1 MITKEARRQNTH
13 CRHCYNVMRKR
24 SLIIVGLSKQMARKK
39 RNDRGFPFQM
49 WRYGY
54 FAEQIPPCF
63 TTDSFASRI
72 KELDKQVKHSVST
85 APANLSIYKND
96 TSRRIISV
104 PNPYAFACT
113 VKYMYERRR
122 QISKFAE
129 SCNSES
135 PITFIHHYHEDSS
148 VVINS
153 EIARTVLSIR
163 SDFKANLR
171 KRIAL
176 AMGYRYRLSLDIATF
191 YNTIYTHSVT
201 WAVCG
206 KKEAKRMFPEEAKSS
221 RSDDY
226 HFADELDERIRDQ
239 KSKETNGI
247 LTGPFTSRIFSEII
261 LAAIDRDLR
270 KRKYVFR
277 RYVDDYKLYFRSE
290 ADAQRAIIEVAK
302 VIAEYNLSINQSKI
316 EIDKYP
322 FDIESPMKKYLDDAF
337 ADAGVFGALNEAN
350 RLYLSGEKG
359 AYKYALKMLRERDV
373 PDYDRDAVLSMLFNI
388 NLLDPKYARYIISF
402 LQLSKNKGHGEHLT
416 TIINQELKRSLEEG
430 YEQEVLNLLYFLR
443 QLGLRVEGTLLAKTF
458 ELDCD
463 FVDII
468 SLDLWVNHRDLVI
481 RDSET
486 ELLIAESIKQL
497 ENDLTSHSMD
507 GEHWLLIYEAK
518 IHGLLAVDI
527 SKGRTADFFSEMK
540 ELGVSFYQPS
550 ML

>member
-1 MITKEARRQNTH
+1 
-13 CRHCYNVMRKR
+13 
-24 SLIIVGLSKQMARKK
+24 
-39 RNDRGFPFQM
+39 M

-63 TTDSFASRI
+63 TTASFASRI
-72 KELDKQVKHSVST
+72 KELEKRVKSSVIT
-85 APANLSIYKND
+85 TPANLSIYKND

-122 QISKFAE
+122 QISKLAE

-176 AMGYRYRLSLDIATF
+176 AMGYKYRLSLDIATF

-206 KKEAKRMFPEEAKSS
+206 KKEAKRMVPKEATVS
-221 RSDDY
+221 RSEDFIIADKL
-226 HFADELDERIRDQ
+226 DELMRKQ
-239 KSKETNGI
+239 KGTETNGV

-270 KRKYVFR
+270 NRKYVFR

-302 VIAEYNLSINQSKI
+302 VLAEYNLSINQSKI
-316 EIDKYP
+316 EIVKYP
-322 FDIESPMKKYLDDAF
+322 FDIESPMKKYLDEAY

-350 RLYLSGEKG
+350 RLYLNGEKG
-359 AYKYALKMLRERDV
+359 AYKYALKMLRKRDV
-373 PDYDRDAVLSMLFNI
+373 PDDDRDAVLSMLFNI
-388 NLLDPKYARYIISF
+388 NLLDPKYARYIVSF
-402 LQLSKNKGHGEHLT
+402 LQHSKNKGHGERLIE
-416 TIINQELKRSLEEG
+416 IINHELERSLEEG

-443 QLGLRVEGTLLAKTF
+443 QLGLRIEGTLLAKTF
-458 ELDCD
+458 DLDCD
-463 FVDII
+463 FVNII
-468 SLDLWVNHRDLVI
+468 SLDFWVNHRDLVKC
-481 RDSET
+481 DSET
-486 ELLIAESIKQL
+486 ALQIAKSIEQL
-497 ENDLTSHSMD
+497 ESDLARLSMD
-507 GEHWLLIYEAK
+507 GEHWLLLYEAK
-518 IHGLLAVDI
+518 THGLLEVDI
-527 SKGRTADFFSEMK
+527 TQGNTAGFFSEMK